1 MKKLRIIYS
10 LCFMSIFLL
19 SCEGLR
25 TAAFDQYSYQ
35 KATEI
40 KVEASI
46 LLENAVDPY
55 SQHEEQVKA
64 LRTDLKK
71 IIEYEKNKSYNDIS
85 LAMWQILSDE
95 EKNLL
100 AGLLKRWEN
109 EQHLSAAFVQELKA
123 QIMEAI
129 NLIIKYEAAK
139 DKTSQAQL
147 KQLINTY

>member
-1 MKKLRIIYS
+1 
-10 LCFMSIFLL
+10 MSIFLV

-40 KVEASI
+40 KVEAAN
-46 LLENAVDPY
+46 LLDSAVYPY
-55 SQHEEQVKA
+55 AEHEQKVEK
-64 LRTDLKK
+64 LREDLQK

-109 EQHLSAAFVQELKA
+109 QQQLSPAFVQESKA
-123 QIMEAI
+123 QVMEAI

-139 DKTSQAQL
+139 DKTSKAQL
-147 KQLINTY
+147 QKLINTY

>member
-1 MKKLRIIYS
+1 MKKLKIIYS
-10 LCFMSIFLL
+10 LCFMSIFLM

-40 KVEASI
+40 KVETAN
-46 LLENAVDPY
+46 LLENAVKPY
-55 SQHEEQVKA
+55 AQHEEEVNA
-64 LRTDLKK
+64 LRTDLQK

-85 LAMWQILSDE
+85 LAMWEILSDE

-100 AGLLKRWEN
+100 AGLLKRWEE
-109 EQHLSAAFVQELKA
+109 EQQLSPAFVQESKA
-123 QIMEAI
+123 QVMEAI

-139 DKTSQAQL
+139 DKTTQAQL
-147 KQLINTY
+147 KQLIKTY